1 MRSAP
6 QVHALEWLTARPIAH
21 RGLHD
26 RSTGAVENTAT
37 AFDRAIAGGYAI
49 ECDLQITKDSEAVV
63 FHDERLE
70 RLTTAEGR
78 VKDRTAADMR
88 QVAIRGSSDHVQSL
102 PELLAQVDGKAP
114 LVIELKSHW
123 DGNDALVRRALDVL
137 RDYSCPH
144 CLMSFDPGMI
154 AAVKVLSPKTVRGIV
169 ADRGFDDEYNIL
181 PMPKRLEL
189 RSFSHLARTAPHFIS
204 FYFRDL
210 PFAPVTEFRRTGN
223 PVITWT
229 IQSAEQAAEAR
240 RFSDQITFEGFA
252 A

>member
-26 RSTGAVENTAT
+26 RSNGVIENTAT
-37 AFDRAIAGGYAI
+37 AFARAIAGGYAI

-144 CLMSFDPGMI
+144 CLMSFDPGGQ
-154 AAVKVLSPKTVRGIV
+154 RGCGV
-169 ADRGFDDEYNIL
+169 
-181 PMPKRLEL
+181 P
-189 RSFSHLARTAPHFIS
+189 
-204 FYFRDL
+204 
-210 PFAPVTEFRRTGN
+210 
-223 PVITWT
+223 
-229 IQSAEQAAEAR
+229 
-240 RFSDQITFEGFA
+240 
-252 A
+252 